1 MPLEKEAVPSD
12 NNAFEQSKKELSLEL
27 HKFNKGIECYF
38 ESLLTKLLG
47 HISRDD
53 RAAAKELLTTYPC
66 PTPETI
72 QARDTLIKLYL

>member
-1 MPLEKEAVPSD
+1 MPLEKEASPSD
-12 NNAFEQSKKELSLEL
+12 KNTFDQNKKELSLEL
-27 HKFNKGIECYF
+27 HKFTKGIECYF

-66 PTPETI
+66 PTAETM
-72 QARDTLIKLYL
+72 QARDMLIKLYL